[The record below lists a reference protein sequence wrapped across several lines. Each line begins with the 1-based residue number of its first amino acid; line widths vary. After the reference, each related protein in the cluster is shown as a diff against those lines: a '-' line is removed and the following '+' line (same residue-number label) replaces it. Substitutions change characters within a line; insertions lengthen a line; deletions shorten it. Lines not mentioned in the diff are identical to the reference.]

1 MTEVYRLVSRAA
13 MTGRALC
20 VNSVTVIDNICLF
33 ETKPFAGPFGD
44 LVITQIEPIQDRSLP
59 ADGVSAAVLRR
70 DTTAT
75 ISHTNATGADACT
88 PAGAGALSIAL
99 LGYRSQPYGG
109 GQGIYLK
116 YLSKALVDAG
126 HRVDVISGPP
136 YPHLDPRVRLIKLPS
151 LDLFENGLQS
161 LRPRHLLSYTD
172 TLEWLSKLTGGFAEP
187 YTFGR
192 RALKYLR
199 QHGHEYDLIHD
210 NQSLSYGMLALQARG
225 LPLVTTVHHP
235 ITNDLRIALDAASSV
250 TERLLVRRWH
260 RFLKMQS
267 RVARRLRHVITV
279 SECSRRDIARD
290 FGRPPEQVDVVYNG
304 IDTAVFRPLAGV
316 EREPLRIMATASAD
330 APLKGLRY
338 LLLAFAELRQHHAG
352 LELLLVSRPQPGGKT
367 EQLIDEL
374 GLRSAIIFVSQIST
388 EDLVVHYARATVA
401 VVPSLYE
408 GFGLPAGEA
417 MACGVPV
424 VSTNAGALP
433 EIVGDAGL
441 LVPAASA
448 KAIAEAVDVLLRD
461 PARRSALGNAGRQR
475 IVETFSWDVCARD
488 MVAYYRRVL
497 SHANR

>member
-1 MTEVYRLVSRAA
+1 M
-13 MTGRALC
+13 
-20 VNSVTVIDNICLF
+20 
-33 ETKPFAGPFGD
+33 
-44 LVITQIEPIQDRSLP
+44 
-59 ADGVSAAVLRR
+59 LRR
-70 DTTAT
+70 DTAAPMPGSTPG
-75 ISHTNATGADACT
+75 GALAV
-88 PAGAGALSIAL
+88 AGFSALSIAL
-99 LGYRSQPYGG
+99 LGYRSQPFGG

-136 YPHLDPRVRLIKLPS
+136 YPHLDPRVRLIPLPS

-172 TLEWLSKLTGGFAEP
+172 TVEWLSKLTGGFAEP

-199 QHGHEYDLIHD
+199 RHGHEYDLIHD
-210 NQSLSYGMLALQARG
+210 NQSLSYGMLALQAAG

-235 ITNDLRIALDAASSV
+235 ITNDLRIALDAANSV

-260 RFLKMQS
+260 RFLTMQT
-267 RVARRLRHVITV
+267 RVARRLQHVITV

-290 FGRPPEQVDVVYNG
+290 FGRPVEQVDVVYNG
-304 IDTAVFRPLAGV
+304 IDTATFRPLEQV
-316 EREPLRIMATASAD
+316 KREPLRIMATASAD

-338 LLLAFAELRQHHAG
+338 LLLAFADLRRQYPG
-352 LELLLVSRPQPGGKT
+352 LELLLVSRPKPGGKT
-367 EQLIDEL
+367 ERLVDEL
-374 GLRSAIIFVSQIST
+374 GLRQAITFVSHIST
-388 EDLVVHYARATVA
+388 EDLVTHYARATVA

-424 VSTNAGALP
+424 VATDAGALP

-441 LVPAASA
+441 LVPAADA
-448 KAIAEAVDVLLRD
+448 GALAQAINALLRD
-461 PARRSALGNAGRQR
+461 PARRRALGDAARRR

-497 SHANR
+497 SLANR